1 MSTDTKAIDPY
12 EILGVLRTTSDAE
25 IKKAYRALA
34 KKLHPDLNPGDQ
46 ELEERFKTVS
56 AAYDFL
62 KNSEQR
68 RRYDAGEIDATGAE
82 RPERTFY
89 RHYADAGERHR
100 YGPEGG
106 SGDFS
111 DFFARA
117 FGHGGD
123 RAGARMDSGPM
134 RFRGGDLHY
143 HLAIGFLDAVN
154 GATRRV
160 TSPDGSVL
168 DITIPPGTRDGQVLR
183 LAGRGQPGLN
193 DGPPGNAL
201 IEISVAPHPVFKRDG
216 NDIHLDLPIAID
228 EAVLGGSVDVPTRSG
243 RVKLRIPKGSSTGK
257 VLRLK
262 GKGVRPSKG
271 VAGDQLVTVR
281 IVLPDTV
288 DEALETAMETWRENQ
303 AYDPRTNWKGRV
315 Q

>member
-1 MSTDTKAIDPY
+1 VSTDTKTTDPY
-12 EILGVLRTTSDAE
+12 EVLGVPRNASDAE

-46 ELEERFKTVS
+46 EVEDRFKTVS
-56 AAYDFL
+56 AANDFL
-62 KNSEQR
+62 QDSEQR
-68 RRYDAGEIDATGAE
+68 QRYDAGEIDATGAE
-82 RPERTFY
+82 KPERTFY
-89 RHYADAGERHR
+89 RQYADTGARHR
-100 YGPEGG
+100 YEPEGG
-106 SGDFS
+106 SADYS
-111 DFFARA
+111 DLFERA
-117 FGHGGD
+117 FGQGSD
-123 RAGARMDSGPM
+123 RARAGAESRPI
-134 RFRGGDLHY
+134 RFRGASLHY

-216 NDIHLDLPIAID
+216 NDILLDLPIAID
-228 EAVLGGSVDVPTRSG
+228 EAVLGGAVDVPTRSG

-262 GKGVRPSKG
+262 GKGVHPRKG
-271 VAGDQLVTVR
+271 VAGDQLVTIR
-281 IVLPDTV
+281 IVLPDTA
-288 DEALETAMETWRENQ
+288 DEALETAMETWRKNQ
-303 AYDPRTNWKGRV
+303 AHDPRTNWKGRV

>member
-1 MSTDTKAIDPY
+1 VSTDTKAIDPY
-12 EILGVLRTTSDAE
+12 EVLGIPRTASDAE
-25 IKKAYRALA
+25 IKKVYRALA

-68 RRYDAGEIDATGAE
+68 RKYDAGKIDATGAE
-82 RPERTFY
+82 KPERTFY

-100 YGPEGG
+100 YEPEGG
-106 SGDFS
+106 SADFS
-111 DFFARA
+111 DLFARA

-123 RAGARMDSGPM
+123 RAGAGMGSDPI
-134 RFRGGDLHY
+134 RFRGSDLLY

-160 TSPDGSVL
+160 TSPDGGVL
-168 DITIPPGTRDGQVLR
+168 DITIPPGIQDGQVLR
-183 LAGRGQPGLN
+183 LAGRGQPGMN
-193 DGPPGNAL
+193 DGPPGDAL
-201 IEISVAPHPVFKRDG
+201 IDISVAPHPVFERDG
-216 NDIHLDLPIAID
+216 NDILLDLPIAID
-228 EAVLGGSVDVPTRSG
+228 ESVLGGSVDVPTRSG

-262 GKGVRPSKG
+262 GKGVRPRKG
-271 VAGDQLVTVR
+271 AAGDQLVTVR
-281 IVLPDTV
+281 IVLPETV
-288 DEALETAMETWRENQ
+288 DETLKTAMEAWRENH
-303 AYDPRTNWKGRV
+303 AYDPRKNWKGRA

>member
-1 MSTDTKAIDPY
+1 MSTDTKTIDPY
-12 EILGVLRTTSDAE
+12 EILGVPRTTSDAE

-68 RRYDAGEIDATGAE
+68 RRFDAGEIDATGAE
-82 RPERTFY
+82 RPERTYY

-123 RAGARMDSGPM
+123 RAGAGMGSRPM

-216 NDIHLDLPIAID
+216 NDILLDLPIAID

-262 GKGVRPSKG
+262 GKGVRPRKG
-271 VAGDQLVTVR
+271 VAGNQLVTVR

>member
-1 MSTDTKAIDPY
+1 VSTDTKAIDPY
-12 EILGVLRTTSDAE
+12 EALGVPRTASDAK

-34 KKLHPDLNPGDQ
+34 KKLHPDLTPGDQ

-89 RHYADAGERHR
+89 RHYADTGERHR
-100 YGPEGG
+100 YEPEGG
-106 SGDFS
+106 SEDFN

-117 FGHGGD
+117 FRHGGD
-123 RAGARMDSGPM
+123 QAGAGMGSRPI
-134 RFRGGDLHY
+134 RFRGGDLRY

-160 TSPDGSVL
+160 TSPDGSVI
-168 DITIPPGTRDGQVLR
+168 DITIPSGTQDGQVLR

-193 DGPPGNAL
+193 DGPPGDAL
-201 IEISVAPHPVFKRDG
+201 IEISITPHPVFKRDG
-216 NDIHLDLPIAID
+216 NDILLDLPITID
-228 EAVLGGSVDVPTRSG
+228 EAVLGSSVDVPTPSG
-243 RVKLRIPKGSSTGK
+243 RVKLRIPQGSSTGK

-262 GKGVRPSKG
+262 GKGVHVRKD
-271 VAGDQLVTVR
+271 VAGDLLVMVR
-281 IVLPDTV
+281 IVLPEIA
-288 DEALETAMETWRENQ
+288 DEELKAAMETWRENN
-303 AYDPRTNWKGRV
+303 AYDPRKNWKGRV

>member
-1 MSTDTKAIDPY
+1 VSTDTKAIDPY
-12 EILGVLRTTSDAE
+12 EILGVPRTTSDAE

-34 KKLHPDLNPGDQ
+34 KKLHPDLTPGDQ
-46 ELEERFKTVS
+46 ELEERFKAVS

-68 RRYDAGEIDATGAE
+68 RRFDAGEIDATGAE
-82 RPERTFY
+82 RPERTYY

-111 DFFARA
+111 DFFART

-123 RAGARMDSGPM
+123 RVGARMDSGPM
-134 RFRGGDLHY
+134 RFRGGDLRY

-262 GKGVRPSKG
+262 GKGVRPRKG